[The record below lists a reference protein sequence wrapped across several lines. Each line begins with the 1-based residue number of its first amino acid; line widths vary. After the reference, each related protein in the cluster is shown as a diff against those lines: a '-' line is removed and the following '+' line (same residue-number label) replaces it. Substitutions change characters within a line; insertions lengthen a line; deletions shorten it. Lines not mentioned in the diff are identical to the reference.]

1 MNSSQNEKSF
11 IALWYISL
19 YVCAITMS
27 FYGSQFV
34 SAFKE
39 NIKIINILRPPAF
52 KISLKFNIF
61 AYS

>member
-11 IALWYISL
+11 IALRYISF

-27 FYGSQFV
+27 PYGSQFV

-39 NIKIINILRPPAF
+39 NIKIVNILRPPAF